1 MRTRAGIGR
10 QVPLFLALLAL
21 TACGGPQGPSG
32 PNPPGEGSAVLGPD
46 TKVLD
51 DAALA
56 ALISVSQDGEL
67 TFEGAGASSLSLE
80 VGDVLLAGVSPSTP
94 QGALRRVEDVDPGPS
109 GVVVKTSQAT
119 LVEAFQE
126 LHLDLQKTIA
136 PETQTEGVAPQADGI
151 SFPFDLVEPGEGG
164 NVELSGAISLAPS
177 FDLDFDIDI
186 ASFQV
191 DELTMEFGADQTLL
205 AELSGSGQAS
215 FGETVQLGAIP
226 FAPISLVIPTP
237 AGPIPLILTPAVAVE
252 VGLAGSV
259 AGSFQASVNQEASF
273 TAGVGY
279 QDGEAGGF
287 WDGDSELQFEQ
298 PTYGAAV
305 SVEASAGPRLEV
317 LLYGAV
323 GPYASVSGVVRANA
337 TVEGPPICTRG
348 VLDAGLTAKAGLDL
362 VLDDFDTT
370 LLDEVVPVASF
381 DSCSDDPNAPR
392 PAATW
397 ARSLSRIGS
406 TGEDAAAVAE
416 APDGSYL
423 IVGNSSLFDGI
434 TGFGAALWAVRLDP
448 VGNVVWQRAYSGLV
462 TGGVAQAA
470 IATPDG
476 FVIAT
481 LTGLIKLDTGGNVM
495 WGRTYSTAEP
505 IAIASIAPAADGGI
519 VLAGTQGLTSKA
531 WAAKADEHGDVIWSR
546 TFAGDDFAG
555 VAALADGGHALV
567 GTIGSNDGDA
577 YVVRLDAAGDVAWE
591 RAVDDEYDLNGGDG
605 DPLFQSAT
613 DGGFDVAE
621 LHGGGLVV
629 VGYSYGA
636 FPNPEPDP
644 TGHFEA
650 WVVELTAGGDLVSST
665 VHRAPSTATNDV
677 AQAVVV
683 KDDGGVVT
691 LGMRADDASDLFES
705 EDVLV
710 VQGSAYKAFG
720 GSGND
725 TLNTDSGASASDA
738 ALATSDGGLIVAAT
752 SDTFSGENELWVL
765 KLGRTA
771 NIDFPYDKNPAG
783 SSFENPDANSLET
796 GSGGTDVALTST
808 SIGAIQ
814 VESTP
819 VSGDWQAP

>member
-10 QVPLFLALLAL
+10 QVPLFLVLLAL

-32 PNPPGEGSAVLGPD
+32 PNPPGDGSAVLGPN
-46 TKVLD
+46 TKVVD
-51 DAALA
+51 EGTLA
-56 ALISVSQDGEL
+56 SLTSVSPDGEF
-67 TFEGAGASSLSLE
+67 TFEGTGASTLDLE
-80 VGDVLLAGVSPSTP
+80 VGDVLLAGVSPNTP
-94 QGALRRVEDVDPGPS
+94 NGALRRVEEVDESPS

-119 LVEAFQE
+119 LVDAFQE
-126 LHLDLQKTIA
+126 LHLDVDRTIA
-136 PETQTEGVAPQADGI
+136 PEAQAQAVAPQADGI
-151 SFPFDLVEPGEGG
+151 SFPFDLVESGASGS
-164 NVELSGAISLAPS
+164 VELSGAISLAPS
-177 FDLDFDIDI
+177 FDLNVDLDI

-205 AELSGSGQAS
+205 AELSGSGQVS
-215 FGETVQLGAIP
+215 FGETVQLGTIP
-226 FAPISLVIPTP
+226 FAPITLVIPTP

-252 VGLAGSV
+252 AGVSGSV

-287 WDGDSELQFEQ
+287 WDGDSDLQFEQ
-298 PTYGAAV
+298 PTYAAAL

-323 GPYASVSGVVRANA
+323 GPYASVHGIVRANA
-337 TVEGPPICTRG
+337 TVAGPPICTRG

-362 VLDDFDTT
+362 LVDEFDTT

-381 DSCSDDPNAPR
+381 DSCSNDPNAPR
-392 PAATW
+392 PAVTW
-397 ARSLSRIGS
+397 ARSLSRVGS
-406 TGEDAAAVAE
+406 QGEDAAAVAE

-423 IVGNSSLFDGI
+423 VVGNSSLFDGI

-448 VGNVVWQRAYSGLV
+448 VGNVMWQKAYSGLV
-462 TGGVAQAA
+462 TGGVAQGA

-476 FVIAT
+476 FVVAT
-481 LTGLIKLDTGGNVM
+481 LTGLIKLDTGGNVA
-495 WGRTYSTAEP
+495 WGRTYSSAEP
-505 IAIASIAPAADGGI
+505 VAIASIAPAADGGI

-531 WAAKADEHGDVIWSR
+531 WAAKVDEQGDVVWSR
-546 TFAGDDFAG
+546 TYAGHDFAG

-577 YVVRLDAAGDVAWE
+577 YVVRLNAAGGVVWE
-591 RAVDDEYDLNGGDG
+591 RAINNEYDQSGGDG
-605 DPLFQSAT
+605 DPLLQSGT

-621 LHGGGLVV
+621 RDGGGLVL
-629 VGYSYGA
+629 VGFSYGA

-644 TGHFEA
+644 TGHYEA
-650 WVVELTAGGDLVSST
+650 WVVELSSGGELETST

-691 LGMRADDASDLFES
+691 LGMRADDASDLFEA

-710 VQGSAYKAFG
+710 IQGGAYKAFG
-720 GSGND
+720 GGGND
-725 TLNTDSGASASDA
+725 TLNTVSGASASDA
-738 ALATSDGGLIVAAT
+738 AAATSDGGLIVAAT
-752 SDTFSGENELWVL
+752 SDTFTGEDQLWIL

-771 NIDFPYDKNPAG
+771 NIDFPYDHNPAG
-783 SSFENPDANSLET
+783 SSYENPDATSFET
-796 GSGGTDVALTST
+796 GSGGTDVALSSG
-808 SIGAIQ
+808 SIGSIP
-814 VESTP
+814 VESTL
-819 VSGDWQAP
+819 VDAAWQAP